1 MAWLKGSKCNMLLLC
16 SPNNPLG
23 FVYRR
28 QDLAAVMKW
37 AVEQGMHVV
46 SDEIYG
52 GTIHTSTTPFHSVWK
67 IAAEDFSP
75 EQQEQVHVLTSL
87 SKDLAVPG
95 LRVGIFATK
104 NKRLLSGMDGV
115 AKFNT
120 LNGWGQQA
128 LAEVLMDDTFID
140 QHLIRQNTLMRAA
153 YQQLTVEFDRNGI
166 RYLDGGATLVVWMDL
181 RNCLPQNATWRDEEL
196 LHELLMMKG
205 IPLTMGKACNTDEPG
220 FFRICPFAIDPTGY
234 PEVASRIGSCRLR

>member
-1 MAWLKGSKCNMLLLC
+1 MRLGSAETWRDGRWGACIFK
-16 SPNNPLG
+16 
-23 FVYRR
+23 
-28 QDLAAVMKW
+28 
-37 AVEQGMHVV
+37 
-46 SDEIYG
+46 
-52 GTIHTSTTPFHSVWK
+52 HSLRV
-67 IAAEDFSP
+67 
-75 EQQEQVHVLTSL
+75 TSL

-234 PEVASRIGSCRLR
+234 PEVAARLGSCRLR